1 MGGLHPDQFLQGRSR
16 RRILLHQGAQP
27 TVGGT
32 MKVSGPIMET
42 ALGATQSTRISRL
55 LRVPCIRPAAMLAA
69 AQPRAGTVRA
79 QNQPGARVVL
89 EAIGDEGGYLVMRH
103 QCKPTQ

>member
-1 MGGLHPDQFLQGRSR
+1 MGGLRPDQFLQGRSR

-89 EAIGDEGGYLVMRH
+89 EVIGDE
-103 QCKPTQ
+103 